1 MNSLLTWRPGVQTGR
16 YLVRFILLVMAVRL
30 VSDASFRMMYPF
42 LHDYARGLGVTLTA
56 MGGLMMLRT
65 AAMALAPFFGHWADA
80 RGARPLLMLGFAL
93 QGAGLLVFGYANG
106 VVMAAAGFLTLGL
119 SDAFIYPLIQAYIS
133 ENAPDRRQGRALISV
148 EYSWA
153 ITGIVTLPIF
163 GWLIGGFGWQAPFRV
178 LSIFSGMAILTLLFL
193 LPPGQPRRSVNGP
206 PFLSQL
212 AAIIR
217 DRSALGSVLVYAM
230 VFIAAETYFVT
241 WGAHLAQDFQLSSL
255 RIGQVAAGLG
265 GMELLGSII
274 ASLLVDRVGKRRS
287 VMTGALFFIFALIA
301 LIGLNASLW
310 VTLAGMGLIAIA
322 IEYSIV
328 SSIPLMAMQRP
339 ANRATVLALGAMVE
353 ALVRSFSDPIAAWLL
368 EHHGYL
374 AALAY
379 GFLALAVMLALL
391 WGWVQERNR
400 MFDIR

>member
-1 MNSLLTWRPGVQTGR
+1 
-16 YLVRFILLVMAVRL
+16 
-30 VSDASFRMMYPF
+30 
-42 LHDYARGLGVTLTA
+42 
-56 MGGLMMLRT
+56 
-65 AAMALAPFFGHWADA
+65 
-80 RGARPLLMLGFAL
+80 
-93 QGAGLLVFGYANG
+93 
-106 VVMAAAGFLTLGL
+106 
-119 SDAFIYPLIQAYIS
+119 
-133 ENAPDRRQGRALISV
+133 
-148 EYSWA
+148 
-153 ITGIVTLPIF
+153 
-163 GWLIGGFGWQAPFRV
+163 
-178 LSIFSGMAILTLLFL
+178 
-193 LPPGQPRRSVNGP
+193 
-206 PFLSQL
+206 
-212 AAIIR
+212 
-217 DRSALGSVLVYAM
+217 M